1 MYASYD
7 LRLDAASETPPRRKR
22 SLAGQFL
29 LIAFGVMLVGML
41 AMGTWVSWQIEKS
54 VSEVKAASTALSV
67 SNLITPHLQELA
79 FRETLSEEST
89 RELDRALQRAD
100 LRASIASLKIW
111 QQNGLIVYS
120 NEEDL
125 IGRRFPHNP
134 TPSRAWAG
142 LIDVQFDT
150 LPYEKQAR
158 HRVAGAPLLGVFAPI
173 HENETGKVIA
183 VVEFHERAEALKAEL
198 VASEW
203 QTWLATALITLNMMG
218 CLFVI
223 VANGSRT
230 IDRQRAALTKRVSQL
245 SELLHQNRVLQGRI
259 ERAAQNATEDNERLL
274 RSVGYDLHDGVAQ
287 LVGLALLR
295 LDKIKGSQQ
304 DNENLKAIHRALTDA
319 LTDIRNICKGL
330 LLPEVE
336 KLTLNEALM
345 FMIRHHERTTGTTI
359 SCRIADLPDEA
370 PQFVKIA
377 LCRFVQEALT
387 NAFKHAGGRGQQVTT
402 DWDGVTI
409 AIEVADQGPGLCG
422 TDGSMKPPG
431 LGLAGLRDR
440 IESIGGIVT
449 MKSRPDAGTC
459 IKASLPL
466 AMGVSDAA

>member
-1 MYASYD
+1 M
-7 LRLDAASETPPRRKR
+7 
-22 SLAGQFL
+22 
-29 LIAFGVMLVGML
+29 AFGVMLVGML
-41 AMGTWVSWQIEKS
+41 AMGTWVSWQIERS

-79 FRETLSEEST
+79 FEETLSEENV
-89 RELDRALQRAD
+89 RELERALQRPD

-111 QQNGLIVYS
+111 RKDGLIVYS
-120 NEEDL
+120 NEENL
-125 IGRRFPHNP
+125 SGKKFPLNP
-134 TPSRAWAG
+134 NLQKAWAG
-142 LIDVQFDT
+142 SINVQFDGP
-150 LPYEKQAR
+150 PYEEDAR
-158 HRVAGAPLLGVFAPI
+158 ERAAGLPLLEVFAPV
-173 HENETGKVIA
+173 HSYETGKVIA
-183 VVEFHERAEALKAEL
+183 VVEFQERAEALNAEL

-230 IDRQRAALTKRVSQL
+230 IDQQRAALTKRVSQL
-245 SELLHQNRVLQGRI
+245 SELLHQNRILQERI

-274 RSVGYDLHDGVAQ
+274 RGVGYDLHDGVAQ

-295 LDKIKGSQQ
+295 LDKVKGSQQ
-304 DNENLKAIHRALTDA
+304 DRENLKAIQRALTDA

-336 KLTLNEALM
+336 KLTLKEALM
-345 FMIRHHERTTGTTI
+345 FMIRHHERTTGTSI
-359 SCRIADLPDEA
+359 VCRTADLPDEA

-377 LCRFVQEALT
+377 LCRFVQEGLN
-387 NAFKHAGGRGQQVTT
+387 NAFKHAGGRGQQVTI

-409 AIEVADQGPGLCG
+409 AIEVADQGPGLG
-422 TDGSMKPPG
+422 ASDGSMKKSG